1 MQCVQCLCVCVRA
14 AKRYLSSVLLKGFP
28 DSSVGKKK
36 KNLSAMQKTTP
47 PQPTPDPRHFN
58 PFHINCFPHWSALW
72 KGWLHWFSS
81 NTQQP
86 AKEFELR
93 GALPLFCIM
102 WHHLRVSVV
111 LTCRQSLSEG
121 SSTFT
126 HVAGALLGKTESL
139 SLGLSTVAQ
148 THSLSNMDRT
158 VQSFIS

>member
-1 MQCVQCLCVCVRA
+1 
-14 AKRYLSSVLLKGFP
+14 
-28 DSSVGKKK
+28 
-36 KNLSAMQKTTP
+36 MQKTAP

-126 HVAGALLGKTESL
+126 HVAGALLGMTKSL
-139 SLGLSTVAQ
+139 SLSGTVNSGTDTQ
-148 THSLSNMDRT
+148 PLQHGQNCPKFHFLKNGHVFPSDGGTW
-158 VQSFIS
+158 